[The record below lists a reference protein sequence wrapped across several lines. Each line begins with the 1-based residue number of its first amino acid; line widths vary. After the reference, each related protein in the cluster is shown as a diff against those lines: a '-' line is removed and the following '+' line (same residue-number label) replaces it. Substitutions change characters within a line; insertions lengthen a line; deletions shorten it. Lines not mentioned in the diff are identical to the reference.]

1 VALFVEM
8 DAGYYRPLS
17 RRLMRK
23 MIAGV
28 GKRVGLDR
36 LDGPKAREKER
47 AVEALEKM
55 VAA

>member
-1 VALFVEM
+1 VALFVEL
-8 DAGYYRPLS
+8 DTGYYRPLS
-17 RRLMRK
+17 RHSMRK

-36 LDGPKAREKER
+36 LDGPKAREKKR
-47 AVEALEKM
+47 AVEALEEM